1 VTASRNPIATEHMP
15 FFITAPGD
23 SDVLFNISVVFT
35 VAMFVLT
42 GVIWLTIQS
51 LPDRIA
57 NKSQKVQLD
66 VVALLC
72 LLSIL
77 FRENIFWVAA
87 LILAFL
93 DIPDLLTPVKRIAAS
108 VATVARRGKKPPED
122 PSTDHSEPLPPE
134 VAIADVPRQD
144 QKGDIRLRHSGP
156 GAAAFPK

>member
-1 VTASRNPIATEHMP
+1 MTASRNPIATEHMP

-72 LLSIL
+72 LLSL
-77 FRENIFWVAA
+77 LTRENIFWVAA

-93 DIPDLLTPVKRIAAS
+93 DIPDFLTPVKRIAAS
-108 VATVARRGKKPPED
+108 MKTMAGQKSAEN

-144 QKGDIRLRHSGP
+144 QKGDIRLRPSGP